1 MPSSQLSIK
10 PVKGG
15 VYIPPQKQQILQ
27 RRIQTL
33 KTQQHLFFPLTDQR
47 GQRREPIVDHNS
59 MVLKGQQIAVSS
71 NRQSVPIHASS
82 SGILKYSETDNPQQ
96 LIIETDGKHLAM
108 NYFPINNP
116 LQTSP
121 KKLIEHI
128 EQAGVT
134 GMGGAGFPAHLKL
147 QAALQR
153 PPTTLIINAVEC
165 DPYTAC
171 DSALLMEN
179 LDWVFDG
186 ALIIMHLSA
195 ATRCIIAIEDHQ
207 TELLKQLQRRIADQS
222 DTGFEVIAVPTR
234 YPSGSEQ
241 QLVERLIGQT
251 INSEQTALNVG
262 VICFNI
268 ATVVAIYRAI
278 SLGEPVMQ
286 RIVTVSGP
294 GIPQPTNILAAIG
307 TPINKLIEACG
318 VFNKNIAPIIG
329 GVMMGQA
336 TSSLEAPILKETYS
350 LWIPAQK
357 TDSAQPQPCIRCG
370 DCAYVCPSHLQPQS
384 LYRLAEA
391 QHWNQ
396 LQQDETLPN
405 CIECGACDLVCPS
418 HIPLTQTFI
427 QAKQHINAIKQ
438 SQHKA
443 QHAKQRYLARQE
455 RLEKLATLKQ
465 QNINKR
471 KKPGDVHDII
481 NRIKNKV
488 DNNTDS

>member
-1 MPSSQLSIK
+1 MNSFQRYIK

-15 VYIPPQKQQILQ
+15 VYITPQKQQILQ
-27 RRIQTL
+27 RGIQTL
-33 KTQQHLFFPLTDQR
+33 QLQKHLFFPLIDQR

-59 MVLKGQQIAVSS
+59 MVLKGQTIAISS
-71 NRQSVPIHASS
+71 TRQSVPIHASS

-108 NYFPINNP
+108 DNSPAKNP
-116 LQTSP
+116 LQASP
-121 KKLIEHI
+121 KQLIEHI

-147 QAALQR
+147 LAALQK
-153 PPTTLIINAVEC
+153 PPSTLILNAVEC

-171 DSALLMEN
+171 DSALLLEN
-179 LDWVFDG
+179 FDWVLKG
-186 ALIIMHLSA
+186 AAIIVHISA

-207 TELLKQLQRRIADQS
+207 TELLKQLQQVVVEHS
-222 DTGFEVIAVPTR
+222 DRGIEIIAVPTK

-241 QLVERLIGQT
+241 QLVERLTGQT
-251 INSEQTALNVG
+251 INSTQTALNVG

-278 SLGEPVMQ
+278 NLGEPVMQ

-307 TPINKLIEACG
+307 TPIRNLLEACG
-318 VFNKNIAPIIG
+318 AFNTNLVPIIG

-336 TSSLEAPILKETYS
+336 ATESDAAILKETYS
-350 LWIPAQK
+350 LWIPELEI
-357 TDSAQPQPCIRCG
+357 DPDQPQPCIRCG

-391 QHWNQ
+391 QQWNH
-396 LQQDETLPN
+396 LQQNETLPN

-418 HIPLTQTFI
+418 HIPLTQTFV
-427 QAKQHINAIKQ
+427 QAKQRINAIKQ
-438 SQHKA
+438 SQYKA
-443 QHAKQRYLARQE
+443 EHAKQRYLTRQE
-455 RLEKLATLKQ
+455 RLKKLALLKQ
-465 QNINKR
+465 RNINKR
-471 KKPGDVHDII
+471 KKPGDVQDII
-481 NRIKNKV
+481 NRIKHKV
-488 DNNTDS
+488 DNNSDC

>member
-1 MPSSQLSIK
+1 MNSSPFSIK

-15 VYIPPQKQQILQ
+15 VYITPQKQQILQ
-27 RRIQTL
+27 RGIQTL
-33 KTQQHLFFPLTDQR
+33 QLQKRLFFPLTDQR
-47 GQRREPIVDHNS
+47 GQRRKPTVDHNS
-59 MVLKGQQIAVSS
+59 LVLKGQQIAISS
-71 NRQSVPIHASS
+71 NRQSVPIHAAS
-82 SGILKYSETDNPQQ
+82 SGIVKYSEIDNPQQ
-96 LIIETDGKHLAM
+96 LIIETDDKHLTVD
-108 NYFPINNP
+108 YFPVNNP

-121 KKLIEHI
+121 RQLIKYV

-147 QAALQR
+147 QAALQQ
-153 PPTTLIINAVEC
+153 PPTTLILNAVEC

-171 DSALLMEN
+171 DSALLLDN

-186 ALIIMHLSA
+186 ASIIKHISG

-207 TELLKQLQRRIADQS
+207 TEILKQLQRKAAQS
-222 DTGFEVIAVPTR
+222 DKCFEVIAVPTK

-241 QLVERLIGQT
+241 QLVESLTGQT
-251 INSEQTALNVG
+251 INSTQTALNVG

-268 ATVVAIYRAI
+268 ATVIAIYRAI
-278 SLGEPVMQ
+278 TVGEPVVQ

-294 GIPQPTNILAAIG
+294 SILQPSNILVAIG
-307 TPINKLIEACG
+307 TPISKLIEACG
-318 VFNKNIAPIIG
+318 NFNKNITPIIG
-329 GVMMGQA
+329 GVMMGQT
-336 TSSLEAPILKETYS
+336 TSISNAAILKETYS
-350 LWIPAQK
+350 LWMPELEIDP
-357 TDSAQPQPCIRCG
+357 AQPQPCIRCG
-370 DCAYVCPSHLQPQS
+370 DCAFVCPSHLQPQS

-391 QHWNQ
+391 QQWNQ

-418 HIPLTQTFI
+418 HIPLTQAFV
-427 QAKQHINAIKQ
+427 QAKQHINTIKQ

-443 QHAKQRYLARQE
+443 QHARQRYLARQE

-465 QNINKR
+465 KNINKR
-471 KKPGDVHDII
+471 KKPGGVHDII

>member
-1 MPSSQLSIK
+1 MNNASFSIK

-15 VYIPPQKQQILQ
+15 VYIAPQKQQILQ
-27 RRIQTL
+27 RGIQTL
-33 KTQQHLFFPLTDQR
+33 QLQKRLYFPLTDQR
-47 GQRREPIVDHNS
+47 GQHRKPIIDNHSV
-59 MVLKGQQIAVSS
+59 VLKGQQIAISS

-82 SGILKYSETDNPQQ
+82 SGILKYSEIDNTQQ
-96 LIIETDGKHLAM
+96 LIIETDGNHLAM
-108 NYFPINNP
+108 DYFPVNNP
-116 LQTSP
+116 LQSSP
-121 KKLIEHI
+121 RQLIESI

-147 QAALQR
+147 QAALQQ
-153 PPTTLIINAVEC
+153 PPTTLILNAVEC

-171 DSALLMEN
+171 DSALLLDN
-179 LDWVFDG
+179 LDWVLEG
-186 ALIIMHLSA
+186 AAIVMHISG

-207 TELLKQLQRRIADQS
+207 TELLTQLQRKAADQS
-222 DTGFEVIAVPTR
+222 DRYFEVIAVPTR

-241 QLVERLIGQT
+241 QLVESLTGQT
-251 INSEQTALNVG
+251 INSTQTALNVG
-262 VICFNI
+262 AICFNI
-268 ATVVAIYRAI
+268 ATVVAINRAI
-278 SLGEPVMQ
+278 RVGEPVLQ

-294 GIPQPTNILAAIG
+294 GILQPTNILAAIG
-307 TPINKLIEACG
+307 TPISKLAEACG
-318 VFNKNIAPIIG
+318 SFNKNIAPIIG

-336 TSSLEAPILKETYS
+336 TSASDAAILKETYS
-350 LWIPAQK
+350 LWIPALE
-357 TDSAQPQPCIRCG
+357 TDAAEPQPCIRCG

-384 LYRLAEA
+384 LYRLAKA
-391 QHWNQ
+391 RQWNQ

-418 HIPLTQTFI
+418 HIPLTQTFV
-427 QAKQHINAIKQ
+427 QAKQHINTIKQ

-443 QHAKQRYLARQE
+443 EHARQRYLARQE

-465 QNINKR
+465 LNINKR